1 MSACAYLFLWTL
13 AVGISVLLATV
24 ISRAASTKKDALKR
38 LATRANGV
46 KSRFRLIPQTAY
58 IVIGIFVFSIW
69 ISSNLIPSFS
79 TVEPCDKNGQ
89 AAVNAMI
96 RTVKAIPLPLA
107 SEAIAATLEDC
118 GCSND

>member
-1 MSACAYLFLWTL
+1 MSACSYLFFWTL
-13 AVGISVLLATV
+13 AIGISIFLAINV
-24 ISRAASTKKDALKR
+24 SRVASAKKITLERLTTK
-38 LATRANGV
+38 TNEF
-46 KSRFRLIPQTAY
+46 KSRLRLIPQTAY
-58 IVIGIFVFSIW
+58 MVIGVFVFSIW

-79 TVEPCDKNGQ
+79 TVEPCGKNGQ
-89 AAVNAMI
+89 AAVNAII